1 MEGYVGIHGVRVQES
16 IFRGLSGRV
25 EKLALIFL
33 HDECPFYSLMSLTE
47 CKFCVDMLRGPYIA
61 DFSSER
67 SDAAALSI
75 VEGGVGKTNTMHHR
89 EMSQ

>member
-1 MEGYVGIHGVRVQES
+1 MEGYVGIHEVSVQES
-16 IFRGLSGRV
+16 VFRVLSRRV
-25 EKLALIFL
+25 EELAINFL
-33 HDECPFYSLMSLTE
+33 HDDGPLYCLMCLTV
-47 CKFCVDMLRGPYIA
+47 CKFCVEMLRGPYIA